1 MKNVYHIQI
10 QESFV
15 VLRNLKKE
23 NKKDAFKDKFM
34 KLLPAIRQ
42 HIKDRMETAS
52 KKELLKQQGYNTD
65 DFVNDLYIY
74 VYDHIDEL
82 DIEEEDFHVWLFK
95 AIDTLIQ
102 DALVEEEFD
111 DFFMENI
118 DDYSKKEWDA
128 MEEEFSTDGD
138 GDLVM
143 LDELDDSSLR
153 KNNYEL
159 RDIFIED
166 NEKELTAKLEKELS
180 KKRINTH
187 TQMVLQKLPM
197 VTQSVFDLHTLRGF
211 SAKEIAQIKRMQ
223 VEKIEAL
230 LKEALDLLKSSFKS
244 RFLS

>member
-1 MKNVYHIQI
+1 MKSTYHIQI

-23 NKKDAFKDKFM
+23 NKQDAFKDKFM
-34 KLLPAIRQ
+34 ELLPAVKQ
-42 HIKDRMETAS
+42 HIKNSMDTAS
-52 KKELLKQQGYNTD
+52 KKELLKQQGYSVD

-82 DIEEEDFHVWLFK
+82 DNEEDFHIWLFK

-102 DALVEEEFD
+102 DALIDEEFE
-111 DFFMENI
+111 DFFFKDI
-118 DDYSKKEWDA
+118 DEYSKPEWDA

-159 RDIFIED
+159 KDIFIED

-187 TQMVLQKLPM
+187 TQMVLKKLPIA
-197 VTQSVFDLHTLRGF
+197 TQSVFDLYTLRGF
-211 SAKEIAQIKRMQ
+211 DTKEIAHIKRMQ
-223 VEKIEAL
+223 VQKVDAL
-230 LKEALDLLKSSFKS
+230 LQEAMDLLKSSFIS